1 LFKIYKS
8 STHTFHNAA
17 THNTVY
23 TVGKYSIFNVT
34 RLSSYTHSLIIY
46 VSFCSTGFK
55 GATQTIWA
63 MPPRPRVAIRQA
75 RKLICPAERNMLR
88 EMYNFDRHAARVPV
102 FYLYKLSYV
111 VIVKTKDKSNWAD

>member
-1 LFKIYKS
+1 M
-8 STHTFHNAA
+8 
-17 THNTVY
+17 
-23 TVGKYSIFNVT
+23 
-34 RLSSYTHSLIIY
+34 
-46 VSFCSTGFK
+46 
-55 GATQTIWA
+55 WA
-63 MPPRPRVAIRQA
+63 FAVQASRVLHKQFEPCLQDQECMAIREA